1 MYESLE
7 TGFTL
12 WRVPSAEFA
21 FIARAGVLKIGA
33 MPKVVI
39 IGAGSLV
46 FSSRLTADILTFDA
60 FKEAHFALVD
70 VDAERLDYA
79 EKIVNRIFKEG
90 GYDGASVSA
99 TSKREEALEGA
110 DYVIISILIGGY
122 EAIELEID
130 IPKKHGIDQCI
141 GDTLTPG
148 GIMRCLRTLPALQEI
163 AHDIMRICPQ
173 AHVLNYTNPMSML
186 IWGML
191 DAEPELRLVGL
202 CHSVQGG
209 AKQWADRVG
218 VPLDS
223 VNYICAGINHEAFF
237 IKYEQDGVDLLPKIR
252 ECALKP
258 EIWKGDSTRMEYL
271 KHFGYPVTESSGHVS
286 EYNPWFRKN
295 EETIAKYCD
304 NSESS
309 WNGGSGYIKEL
320 YARPDWRERMQQ
332 MANWEKPVSL
342 KRSHEYGSIIVNA
355 IETDVPAVIYGNLR
369 NNGVIDNLPS
379 DSIVEVPCLVDRNG
393 VQPTFVGSLPSHLA
407 AINKKQIEV
416 QRLAVEAVNTRDPEK
431 VFQAM
436 AMDPLTGMSC
446 TLDEIRAMTREL
458 MEAHKPWIP
467 VMDGKLPAEKEIMY
481 DKSADNV
488 EKHIDPAE
496 VNQ

>member
-1 MYESLE
+1 
-7 TGFTL
+7 
-12 WRVPSAEFA
+12 
-21 FIARAGVLKIGA
+21 

-46 FSSRLTADILTFDA
+46 FSSRLTADILTFEA
-60 FKEAHFALVD
+60 FREAHFALVD
-70 VDAERLDYA
+70 VDTERLGYA
-79 EKIVNRIFKEG
+79 EQIVNRIFQEG
-90 GYDGASVSA
+90 GYGGASVSA
-99 TSKREEALEGA
+99 TADRKEALEGA
-110 DYVIISILIGGY
+110 DYVIISVLVGGFA
-122 EAIELEID
+122 AIEKEID
-130 IPKKHGIDQCI
+130 IARKYGIDQCI

-148 GIMRCLRTLPALQEI
+148 GIMRCLRTLPTLREM
-163 AHDIMRICPQ
+163 AHDIMAICPQ

-186 IWGML
+186 VWGML
-191 DAEPELRLVGL
+191 EAEPELNLVGL

-209 AKQWADRVG
+209 AKQWADRLG

-237 IKYEQDGVDLLPKIR
+237 IKYEQDGIDLLPRIR
-252 ECALKP
+252 ELALKP

-295 EETIAKYCD
+295 EQTIARYCD
-304 NSESS
+304 NSISS

-369 NNGVIDNLPS
+369 NHGSIDNLPEE
-379 DSIVEVPCLVDRNG
+379 SIVEVPCLVDRNG
-393 VQPTFVGSLPSHLA
+393 VQPTHVGPIPSHLA
-407 AINKKQIEV
+407 AINKMQIEV
-416 QRLAVEAVNTRDPEK
+416 QRLAVEAVVTGDPEK
-431 VFQAM
+431 VFQAL

-446 TLDEIRAMTREL
+446 TLDQIRAFSREI
-458 MEAHKPWIP
+458 MQAHAEWIP
-467 VMDGKLPAEKEIMY
+467 VMGGRLPADKPLMY
-481 DKSADNV
+481 DTDADFGKV
-488 EKHIDPAE
+488 EVHVDPAE
-496 VNQ
+496 VNQGS